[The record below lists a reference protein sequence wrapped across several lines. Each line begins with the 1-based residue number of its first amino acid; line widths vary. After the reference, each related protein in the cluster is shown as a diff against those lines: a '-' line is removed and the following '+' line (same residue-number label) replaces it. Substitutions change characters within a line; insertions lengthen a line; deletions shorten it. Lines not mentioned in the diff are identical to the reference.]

1 MSRAQ
6 SPQERLQTGC
16 QVCALHPVTALAML
30 RLQPTSGALV
40 SQTVAPSYTP
50 DQGLG
55 GDGTISYGLV
65 DTEDDVHM
73 KNWTGTIIGLCA
85 AERGKSASPTG
96 LALRIVSVFWVSN
109 LAVKACSVTTNSHR
123 ASPGQ
128 SGSSLRW
135 IGSLFLLS
143 SSPFLMVHV
152 TAVRRSATLH
162 V

>member
-1 MSRAQ
+1 MQAAGISKCVSPVPCCCVRQ
-6 SPQERLQTGC
+6 SDGFRHVSSTISSGEAPNWLSG
-16 QVCALHPVTALAML
+16 VCSASSDSSCDAL

-40 SQTVAPSYTP
+40 SQTFAPSYTP

-96 LALRIVSVFWVSN
+96 LALRIISVFFSGSQISKSK
-109 LAVKACSVTTNSHR
+109 LAV
-123 ASPGQ
+123 
-128 SGSSLRW
+128 
-135 IGSLFLLS
+135 
-143 SSPFLMVHV
+143 
-152 TAVRRSATLH
+152 
-162 V
+162 